1 MIKKIT
7 FLFIIFYIFLN
18 TSKLSA
24 ESYIENIYSGCV
36 VFNKY
41 NKVSDKGSFNEIDY
55 LKMMMCKSYI
65 LGWISA
71 GRTENMRQ
79 PKNLTK
85 SSVGCY
91 SRNKIND
98 IGTRAKVV
106 SRMFVQF
113 LDTNPKYFEKTME
126 VIMWDLH
133 NKNFRC

>member
-7 FLFIIFYIFLN
+7 FLSIIFFIFLN
-18 TSKLSA
+18 TSKLLA

-41 NKVSDKGSFNEIDY
+41 NKASDKSSFDEIDY
-55 LKMMMCKSYI
+55 VKMMMCKSYI

-71 GRTENMRQ
+71 GRMENIRL
-79 PKNLTK
+79 PKNATK
-85 SSVGCY
+85 SSIGCY
-91 SRNKIND
+91 NRNKIND
-98 IGTRAKVV
+98 LGSRSKVV

-113 LDTNPKYFEKTME
+113 LDNNPKYFEKTME
-126 VIMWDLH
+126 EIMWDLH